1 MEIRL
6 MKKIIF
12 PIATLFMFGTVALA
26 DVKVGII
33 NIEEVVSKSVKFK
46 EAEKELKKRFEKEEK
61 EITEEQQR
69 VQKLA
74 GEFSK
79 NSPTMKE
86 EDKKVQE
93 KKITAEYVKL
103 QKKQMEFQKKV
114 GEESNVKQ
122 KKLLR
127 QLESATKRVAEKD
140 GIDLVLMKGI
150 AIYSKEEMDITQNVI
165 EQLNKADNKK
175 SEDKAETEK

>member
-1 MEIRL
+1 

-12 PIATLFMFGTVALA
+12 PVVALFMFSGVVFGN
-26 DVKVGII
+26 VKVGII

-46 EAEKELKKRFEKEEK
+46 KAEEDLKKRFEKEEK
-61 EITEEQQR
+61 EIADEQQR

-86 EDKKVQE
+86 EDKKAQE

-114 GEESNVKQ
+114 GEESNIKQ
-122 KKLLR
+122 KKLLQ
-127 QLESATKRVAEKD
+127 QLEGATKQVAEKD
-140 GIDLVLMKGI
+140 GVDLILMKGV
-150 AIYSKEEMDITQNVI
+150 AIYSKEEMDVTKKVV
-165 EQLNKADNKK
+165 EQLNQSDSKKA
-175 SEDKAETEK
+175 EDK